1 MADDQFQTKF
11 NQLPGEDDLVKYDY
25 DYDSD
30 TGAVHSVSE
39 NEEEE
44 DDDDDNEEK
53 EIASAD
59 VGSGWGRIVYSPV
72 RRGKLVEMDVC
83 RATNREGTEG
93 CFERIAVTRRKN
105 PTLHNQARR
114 SQWGDLWPF

>member
-11 NQLPGEDDLVKYDY
+11 NQLPGEEDIVEY

-30 TGAVHSVSE
+30 TRAMHAVSE
-39 NEEEE
+39 NE
-44 DDDDDNEEK
+44 DNYNVEK

-72 RRGKLVEMDVC
+72 HRGRLVEMDVC

-93 CFERIAVTRRKN
+93 CFERVAVTRNKN
-105 PTLHNQARR
+105 PTLHHQARR
-114 SQWGDLWPF
+114 SLWGDLWPF